1 MIYHLN
7 EIDDETGEYLDMYT
21 RRLDNPAKDH
31 PTTAPESGLYKASY
45 KDTHYQILDSS
56 NFTQKHTYFQLPIT
70 KLFMNIEQMKYWQ
83 NSFLLNSGWKIYF
96 RS

>member
-45 KDTHYQILDSS
+45 KDTH
-56 NFTQKHTYFQLPIT
+56 H
-70 KLFMNIEQMKYWQ
+70 
-83 NSFLLNSGWKIYF
+83 
-96 RS
+96 